1 MGEMMKKVITCI
13 HFLLFLGLL
22 NISSVYAQSA
32 IGQLESMSGGKV
44 NRSSSLPSASMN
56 SMVTGA
62 ILQSFFSSVLNN
74 HNSSEQLDAQQRAA
88 KLEEQKAAAMAA
100 EQQRI
105 KEAKA
110 QADYDK
116 MMQSYKRLDDVQ
128 DFRIKTLDN
137 SDISFKTLD
146 GDAEALSSEARKQ
159 FEPDGTT
166 PGTLAS
172 QGAGTPFFGDV
183 LPEKDLQ
190 TLLDLNNNPAIA
202 DLREADKFLEENAVK
217 DSTGMVRLLRKYE
230 SEGNGEPIIPKPDC
244 IKLRDQLKGYL
255 NQREQ
260 FKKTIEL
267 SQSELETWETANN
280 NAMMNAAKDGLEYFT
295 GELLQGLTNRG
306 KAADRLQQIYNSKS
320 NQMIQ
325 DGINVAEIQAKIDR
339 LRAISS
345 TGQLADFTSNINDW
359 ETFAKDGISTIVKR
373 LTDSNDEV
381 KGLLDAPGMKKY
393 FEAETP
399 GLNTLLDI
407 SKLAASN
414 KVFGKWVAKKIPV
427 VAVIEISIKQVYNG
441 TDYFMS
447 LNRILEAQKINGGV
461 METARFIQRNIDN
474 TYTALSG
481 CN

>member
-1 MGEMMKKVITCI
+1 MRKVFTCI
-13 HFLLFLGLL
+13 HFLLILGLL
-22 NISSVYAQSA
+22 NSSRVYAQSA

-44 NRSSSLPSASMN
+44 NRSSSLSSASMN
-56 SMVTGA
+56 SMITGA
-62 ILQSFFSSVLNN
+62 ILQSFFSSVLSNPK
-74 HNSSEQLDAQQRAA
+74 STEQLDAQQRME
-88 KLEEQKAAAMAA
+88 KLEEQKAAELAA
-100 EQQRI
+100 EQKRI
-105 KEAKA
+105 MEAKA

-116 MMQSYKRLDDVQ
+116 MMQSYKALDDAQ
-128 DFRIKTLDN
+128 NFSIKTLDN
-137 SDISFKTLD
+137 SDIGFKTLE
-146 GDAEALSSEARKQ
+146 GDAESLSSESRKQ
-159 FEPDGTT
+159 FEPAGTAPANSAT
-166 PGTLAS
+166 

-183 LPEKDLQ
+183 LASEDLQ
-190 TLLDLNNNPAIA
+190 TLLDLNNSPAIA

-217 DSTGMVRLLRKYE
+217 DSTGMVTLLRKYE
-230 SEGNGEPIIPKPDC
+230 SDGNGEPIIPKPDC

-255 NQREQ
+255 NQRDQ

-267 SQSELETWETANN
+267 SQSELKTWETANN

-320 NQMIQ
+320 KQMVQ
-325 DGINVAEIQAKIDR
+325 DGINVDEIQSKIDR
-339 LRAISS
+339 LRALSS

-359 ETFAKDGISTIVKR
+359 GTFAKDGISTIIKS
-373 LTDSNDEV
+373 LNDSNEEV

-393 FEAETP
+393 FETETP
-399 GLNTLLDI
+399 ELKTLLDI

-414 KVFGKWVAKKIPV
+414 MVFGKWVAKKIPV
-427 VAVIEISIKQVYNG
+427 VAVIEISIKQAYNG
-441 TDYFMS
+441 TDYFLS

-474 TYTALSG
+474 TYMALSN

>member
-1 MGEMMKKVITCI
+1 MMKNAFN
-13 HFLLFLGLL
+13 FLHILLILGLL
-22 NISSVYAQSA
+22 NSSKLYAQSA

-44 NRSSSLPSASMN
+44 NRSSSLSSASMN

-62 ILQSFFSSVLNN
+62 ILQSFFSSVLSNPK
-74 HNSSEQLDAQQRAA
+74 STEQLDAQQRAA
-88 KLEEQKAAAMAA
+88 MIEEQKAAAMAA

-105 KEAKA
+105 REAQA

-116 MMQSYKRLDDVQ
+116 MMQSYKALDDAQ
-128 DFRIKTLDN
+128 NFSIKSLDN
-137 SDISFKTLD
+137 SDIGFKTLD
-146 GDAEALSSEARKQ
+146 GDAESLSSESRKQ
-159 FEPDGTT
+159 FESAGTAPVNSAT
-166 PGTLAS
+166 H
-172 QGAGTPFFGDV
+172 GAGTPFFGDIM
-183 LPEKDLQ
+183 PSEDLQ
-190 TLLDLNNNPAIA
+190 TLLDLNNNPAVV
-202 DLREADKFLEENAVK
+202 DLREADKFLEGNTVK
-217 DSTGMVRLLRKYE
+217 DSSGMVTLLRKYE
-230 SEGNGEPIIPKPDC
+230 SDGNGEPIIPKPDC

-267 SQSELETWETANN
+267 SQSELKTWETANN

-320 NQMIQ
+320 RQMVQ
-325 DGINVAEIQAKIDR
+325 DGINVAEIQAKINR

-345 TGQLADFTSNINDW
+345 TGQLADLTSNINDW
-359 ETFAKDGISTIVKR
+359 GTFAKDGISSVIKM
-373 LTDSNDEV
+373 LNDSNDEV
-381 KGLLDAPGMKKY
+381 KGLLEDPGMKKY
-393 FEAETP
+393 FETETP
-399 GLNTLLDI
+399 ELNTLLDI

-414 KVFGKWVAKKIPV
+414 MVFGKWVAKKIPV
-427 VAVIEISIKQVYNG
+427 VAVIEISIKQAYNG
-441 TDYFMS
+441 TDYFLS

-474 TYTALSG
+474 TYMALTE